1 MTKAC
6 KKGDV
11 RAMISIR
18 IPGVGKSYGV
28 ETVLDRYGVVSSH
41 LETQNPN
48 MKL

>member
-11 RAMISIR
+11 RAMIVR
-18 IPGVGKSYGV
+18 IPGVGKSFGV
-28 ETVLDRYGVVSSH
+28 ETVLDRYGVVST
-41 LETQNPN
+41 LGNTKPN